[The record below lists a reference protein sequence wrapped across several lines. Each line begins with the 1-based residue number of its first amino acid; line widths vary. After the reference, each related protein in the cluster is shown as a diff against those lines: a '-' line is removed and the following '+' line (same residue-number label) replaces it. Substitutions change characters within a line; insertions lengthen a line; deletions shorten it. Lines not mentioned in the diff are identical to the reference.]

1 VKRAPFLGAAAA
13 TILAGCGGSHA
24 MRALPGVASSNSS
37 SPSGKFSGTLVPVT
51 ADPIPDTVMN
61 NPIIGEARRFDGST
75 VPAGWVLAQGQALPI
90 ADNPRLFS
98 ILGHSAQDRGTATF
112 ALPKPGFGY
121 IVAAAGVFPTSPAV
135 LASGRRV
142 TSKIASLGPG
152 AKERGMLRSL
162 SAKQQAVAE
171 KRAAAIRQSQ
181 QLSASAI
188 RPGPSGVQRLSPE
201 FVARIDGVQAEARTN
216 VLAAL
221 SGSNQARV
229 LGLVDAILA
238 GRTTVDQATNAMASA
253 LSGSEARALLGIF
266 DGTQRAL
273 RQGWSGME
281 HPDPQ
286 TEASRYVVEIAFT
299 SDQLHTLRTMAQSG

>member
-1 VKRAPFLGAAAA
+1 L
-13 TILAGCGGSHA
+13 
-24 MRALPGVASSNSS
+24 
-37 SPSGKFSGTLVPVT
+37 
-51 ADPIPDTVMN
+51 N
-61 NPIIGEARRFDGST
+61 NAIIGEARRFDGSAA
-75 VPAGWVLAQGQALPI
+75 PAGWVLAQGQALPI
-90 ADNPRLFS
+90 ADNPKLFS
-98 ILGHSAQDRGTATF
+98 ILGHPAQDRATATF
-112 ALPKPGFGY
+112 ALPNPGFGY

-152 AKERGMLRSL
+152 ARPAGMVRIL

-181 QLSASAI
+181 QLAASAP

-201 FVARIDGVQAEARTN
+201 FVARIERVQAEARTS

-221 SGSNQARV
+221 SGANQARV
-229 LGLVDAILA
+229 LGLVDAILSQRA
-238 GRTTVDQATNAMASA
+238 TVDQATTAMASA
-253 LSGSEARALLGIF
+253 LSGGEARALLEIF
-266 DGTQRAL
+266 DGTQRSL
-273 RQGWSGME
+273 RQGWLGME

-299 SDQLHTLRTMAQSG
+299 SDQLHALRTMAQNG